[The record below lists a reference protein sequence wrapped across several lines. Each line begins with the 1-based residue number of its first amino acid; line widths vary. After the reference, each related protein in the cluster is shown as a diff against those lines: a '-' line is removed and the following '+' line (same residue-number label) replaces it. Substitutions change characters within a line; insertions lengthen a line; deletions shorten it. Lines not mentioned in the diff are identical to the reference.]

1 MIPPELIS
9 AILHLLIGFVSG
21 VNGAESFSTHR

>member
-9 AILHLLIGFVSG
+9 AILHSEMGFVSG
-21 VNGAESFSTHR
+21 VNGVESFSTHR